1 MPLTEHQT
9 KELSGLIDRRRNA
22 LLAELREDAERA
34 RDQPYAEQAGQAPD
48 TGDESVATLIADLE
62 QADVTRD
69 LGEFRG
75 LESARE
81 RLKACD
87 YGTCIEC
94 GGDIGFDHDVT
105 RRIERGL
112 SVTAAETFPVHH
124 DVRDVQHLE
133 FRQRD
138 FTRKRSQRP
147 AAGLE

>member
-9 KELSGLIDRRRNA
+9 QQLRGLIDKRRNA

-34 RDQPYAEQAGQAPD
+34 REQPYAEHAGPAPD

-69 LGEFRG
+69 LDEFRG

-81 RLKACD
+81 RMARGE

-94 GGDIGFDHDVT
+94 GGDIGFERLKATPSAVRCIDCQT
-105 RRIERGL
+105 RHEK
-112 SVTAAETFPVHH
+112 TFGGDPKPS
-124 DVRDVQHLE
+124 L
-133 FRQRD
+133 
-138 FTRKRSQRP
+138 
-147 AAGLE
+147 